1 MNAPREA
8 PDFLKRKEADALFAW
23 WSSGRLLI
31 MKDKTKVSLSG
42 DDLLA
47 LRRFLAQFEGE
58 GQ

>member
-8 PDFLKRKEADALFAW
+8 PDFLKRREPDAVFAW
-23 WSSGRLLI
+23 WSDGRLLI
-31 MKDKTKVSLSG
+31 VKDDDQISLSG

-47 LRRFLAQFEGE
+47 LRRFLAQFEG